1 LPIAL
6 AAIRS
11 EAELRSLHARPAEI
25 AGGVSTILQYR
36 RADPIDDLHF
46 AAASVVLGRGEAM
59 SVGEAVDTAGVVA
72 RVDTVLTEGI
82 TY

>member
-1 LPIAL
+1 M
-6 AAIRS
+6 
-11 EAELRSLHARPAEI
+11 
-25 AGGVSTILQYR
+25 STILQYR